1 MTVGAEDL
9 GRQLRRARQRL
20 GFSLR
25 DVHAVTAIPL
35 NSLAALEEGDL
46 AQLPSPVYAR
56 GYIRSYA
63 EAVRLDGDRMA
74 LELWRVMEEAQVA
87 ATGGGVHAPGP
98 RPRGRAPGPRPRG
111 RAPATAPPPARTGP
125 GPRART
131 ANGHR
136 PSSLA
141 PLRQPASPWV
151 PKPGRIKRMAP
162 ALERSAI
169 AVLLIVL
176 AVGIWDLQRSRP
188 VKRPTQQAQASGV
201 AQSHNAAPAVANA
214 SAQNTP
220 TPTTPPNTSG
230 TPVSDN
236 GSLAVYDTG
245 LAHFAVIMQ
254 ATDAPCWLQAR
265 AGQGGPVLFE
275 GTLQPGENHPFD
287 ASSPLWVRLGNLGH
301 ANVLVQGIPLV
312 LPNKPSFPYNLLLQ
326 A

>member
-1 MTVGAEDL
+1 VVGPQEL

-20 GFSLR
+20 GLSLP

-35 NSLAALEEGDL
+35 GCLAALEEGDL

-87 ATGGGVHAPGP
+87 AAGGA
-98 RPRGRAPGPRPRG
+98 RTAAARPRG
-111 RAPATAPPPARTGP
+111 RAPAPPPQRPPTRPA
-125 GPRART
+125 PRQRPAT
-131 ANGHR
+131 QNGRR
-136 PSSLA
+136 PSNLA
-141 PLRQPASPWV
+141 ALRQPTSPWV

-162 ALERSAI
+162 ALERTAI
-169 AVLLIVL
+169 VLLLIVL

-188 VKRPTQQAQASGV
+188 VNKPKAQAQGATI
-201 AQSHNAAPAVANA
+201 AETHTPLTP
-214 SAQNTP
+214 QNTP
-220 TPTTPPNTSG
+220 ATTAPPPSTMST

-236 GSLAVYDTG
+236 GSLAVYATG
-245 LAHFAVIMQ
+245 RPQFAVLMQ
-254 ATDAPCWLQAR
+254 ATDAPCWVQVR

-275 GTLQPGENHPFD
+275 GTLQPGENHPID
-287 ASSPLWVRLGNLGH
+287 ASGPLWVRVGNLGH
-301 ANVLVQGIPLV
+301 ATVLLEGTPLV

>member
-1 MTVGAEDL
+1 VVGPQEL

-20 GFSLR
+20 GLSLR

-35 NSLAALEEGDL
+35 VCLAALEEGDL

-87 ATGGGVHAPGP
+87 TGA
-98 RPRGRAPGPRPRG
+98 RTAAARPRG
-111 RAPATAPPPARTGP
+111 RAPAPPPQRPPTGP
-125 GPRART
+125 APRQRPAPQ
-131 ANGHR
+131 NGR
-136 PSSLA
+136 MPSNLA
-141 PLRQPASPWV
+141 PLRQPTSPWV

-162 ALERSAI
+162 ALERTAI
-169 AVLLIVL
+169 VLLLIVL

-188 VKRPTQQAQASGV
+188 VRKPKPLAQGAAI
-201 AQSHNAAPAVANA
+201 AQTHTPLTPK
-214 SAQNTP
+214 NTP
-220 TPTTPPNTSG
+220 ATTAPPRSTIST

-236 GSLAVYDTG
+236 GTLAVYSTRRDQ
-245 LAHFAVIMQ
+245 FAVQMQ
-254 ATDAPCWLQAR
+254 ATDAPCWVQVR
-265 AGQGGPVLFE
+265 AGPGGPVLFE
-275 GTLQPGENHPFD
+275 GTLLPGENHPFD
-287 ASSPLWVRLGNLGH
+287 ATRTLWVRLGNLGH
-301 ANVLVQGIPLV
+301 ASVAVEGTPLV